1 MRVLLVSPCGVSPTE
16 FPPLG
21 LLYLASSL
29 RQAGHPVDFYDQNHD
44 TRDLETVME
53 QFGPDLLGI
62 SLYTTNV
69 LSAFSLVD
77 RVKTMDRSLPI
88 VVGGPHA
95 TALPAETLRQC
106 PGIDYLV
113 AGEGER
119 ALVDLVGA
127 LERRDEPHQVAG
139 LWYRGGPAQSIVHT
153 RPQVR
158 IENLDELPLPA
169 FDLAERYH
177 YPYDRAT
184 RGHKVA
190 TIMTS
195 RGCPYNCVFCNKA
208 VFGSRYLRRSPA
220 SVAREVEVLAGQYG
234 YDEFYPM
241 DDLFAANR
249 QWLGEFCDQYDR
261 TGLRLD
267 WRCLG
272 RAGTLGR
279 NDYARMRRSRC
290 FQISLGIESG
300 SDRVLRDIRKNVTK
314 EEIRTA
320 VDDIRAAGL
329 QSYGFFIVGHRRET
343 PATAAETFRFA
354 VELNTDFAVFFIL
367 VPFPGT
373 EVYRH
378 VPEHLKTQW
387 DRIRYFHSDTL
398 PVSICELS
406 SKQLLEIESQFNSE
420 YYGRW
425 QYLKANV
432 LRGPTPFSKRLAK
445 AKCWAGGLKVR
456 LSRELNGQTAW
467 HN

>member
-1 MRVLLVSPCGVSPTE
+1 MRVLLVSPRGVSPTE

-29 RQAGHPVDFYDQNHD
+29 RQAGHPVNFYDQNHD
-44 TRDLETVME
+44 ARDIETVMDK
-53 QFGPDLLGI
+53 FGPDLLGI
-62 SLYTTNV
+62 SLYTTNL

-77 RVKTMDRSLPI
+77 SVKAMDRTLPI

-127 LERRDEPHQVAG
+127 LEGKDQPDQVAG
-139 LWYRGGPAQSIVHT
+139 LWHRGGPGRSIVRT

-158 IENLDELPLPA
+158 TENLDELPLPA
-169 FDLAERYH
+169 YDLAERYR

-195 RGCPYNCVFCNKA
+195 RGCPFNCVFCNKA

-220 SVAREVEVLAGQYG
+220 SVAREVQVLARQYG

-241 DDLFAANR
+241 DDLFAMNR
-249 QWLGEFCDQYDR
+249 DWLGEFCDQYDR
-261 TGLRLD
+261 SGLRLD

-272 RAGTLGR
+272 RAGILGR
-279 NDYARMRRSRC
+279 ADYARMKRSRC

-300 SDRVLRDIRKNVTK
+300 NDGVLRDIRKNITR
-314 EEIRTA
+314 EEIRKT
-320 VDDIRAAGL
+320 VEDIRAAGL
-329 QSYGFFIVGHRRET
+329 QSYGFFIVGHRLET
-343 PATAAETFRFA
+343 PATVAETYRFA
-354 VELNTDFAVFFIL
+354 TELNTDFAVFFVL

-378 VPEHLKTQW
+378 VPEHLKRQW

-398 PVSICELS
+398 PVSICELTGG
-406 SKQLLEIESQFNSE
+406 QLVEIEAQFNAE

-432 LRGPTPFSKRLAK
+432 LKGPTPLPKRLAK
-445 AKCWAGGLKVR
+445 AKCWAGGLRARV
-456 LSRELNGQTAW
+456 SRGFNGQAAW